1 MILEGKT
8 ALVTGGSR
16 GIGRAIALALARDGA
31 DIAFTYYRNLQAAE
45 ETAAAIQREGRCAIM
60 SQVSLAD
67 VTHIERLF
75 EEIRNTWGRL
85 DIFVSNA
92 VSATLRPVLELSLR
106 HWEHVLSVNL
116 TAFLEC
122 SRRSVQLMSQGAGR
136 IIAISSLGSRR
147 CVPGYAALGVAKA
160 GIEALARYLAVE
172 LAEKDISVNVVC
184 PGIVE
189 TQALQAFA
197 HVVPDLEHYKQSVV
211 ERTPAKR
218 MGLPEDVA
226 GIVAFLCSPQAG
238 WIRGQT
244 IIADGGLS
252 LTQM

>member
-1 MILEGKT
+1 MFLEGKT

-16 GIGRAIALALARDGA
+16 GIGRAIALGLASEGA
-31 DIAFTYYRNLQAAE
+31 DVAVTYFRNRQDAE
-45 ETAAAIQREGRCAIM
+45 QTTAAIRDQGRRTLLIRTN
-60 SQVSLAD
+60 LAD
-67 VTHIERLF
+67 GKDIETLF
-75 EEIRNTWGRL
+75 EEMRAAWGGL

-92 VSATLRPVLELSLR
+92 VSATLRPALELESR
-106 HWEHVLSVNL
+106 HWDHVLSANL
-116 TAFLEC
+116 TAFFEC
-122 SRRSVQLMSQGAGR
+122 SRRSVQLMNSGPGK